1 MPGQNAPE
9 VRALLFDVFGTCVD
23 WRSGVIREGAAL
35 ARKCNLGNIDWAK
48 FADAWRAL
56 YHPQMERVRNG
67 SRPWTKLDNLH
78 RESLDK
84 ICRDFGI
91 SGVAESDLAEF
102 NRVWH
107 RLDPWPDVVEGFRRL
122 KSKYIIAPN
131 SNGHIA
137 LMVTMAKRAGL
148 PWDAILG
155 AEIAR
160 AYKPSPEE
168 YLRNVKALDLE
179 PSQVMMVAAHNYDVI
194 GAAACG
200 LKTAFVPRLLEFGPA
215 QTTDRSAESNY
226 DLVAADFA
234 DLAAKLG
241 C

>member
-1 MPGQNAPE
+1 MPGRQAFD
-9 VRALLFDVFGTCVD
+9 VRALLFDVFGTSVD
-23 WRSGVIREGAAL
+23 WRSGVIRDGTAL
-35 ARKCNLGNIDWAK
+35 AGKCGLRNVDWAK

-102 NRVWH
+102 NHVWH
-107 RLDPWPDVVEGFRRL
+107 RLDPWPDVVDGLKRL
-122 KSKYIIAPN
+122 KSKFVIAPN

-137 LMVTMAKRAGL
+137 LMITMAKRANL

-168 YLRNVKALDLE
+168 YQRNVKALDLE
-179 PSQVMMVAAHNYDVI
+179 PHQVMMVAAHNYDLM

-215 QTTDRSAESNY
+215 QTTDRTAESSY
-226 DLVAADFA
+226 DLVAADFG
-234 DLAAKLG
+234 DLARQLG